1 MYFSPN
7 TPGQGM
13 YLRLC
18 RKKLLM
24 SGLRRQLHDLSTREL
39 AVRIGGAKTGLINA
53 SMVRA
58 ILSLVESSYTNFSW
72 QSNMYVL
79 STMRKPLNVSY
90 LLLFTVSRLSLR

>member
-1 MYFSPN
+1 
-7 TPGQGM
+7 
-13 YLRLC
+13 
-18 RKKLLM
+18 M